1 MRLTFLS
8 LTLLIPVINTFAIDD
23 NHIKLDT
30 VIVVANKID
39 SRGGVGVKKSIIDKV
54 ELNRNATRT
63 LSELLQEGTS
73 LQIKSMGQGAQS
85 TISFRGTSSNHTQ
98 VLWNGISINSPQLG
112 CFDFSQVPVY
122 FLDRKR
128 VVYGQCG

>member
-8 LTLLIPVINTFAIDD
+8 LTLLIPAINTFAIDD

-63 LSELLQEGTS
+63 HNLE
-73 LQIKSMGQGAQS
+73 
-85 TISFRGTSSNHTQ
+85 N
-98 VLWNGISINSPQLG
+98 
-112 CFDFSQVPVY
+112 Y
-122 FLDRKR
+122 
-128 VVYGQCG
+128 